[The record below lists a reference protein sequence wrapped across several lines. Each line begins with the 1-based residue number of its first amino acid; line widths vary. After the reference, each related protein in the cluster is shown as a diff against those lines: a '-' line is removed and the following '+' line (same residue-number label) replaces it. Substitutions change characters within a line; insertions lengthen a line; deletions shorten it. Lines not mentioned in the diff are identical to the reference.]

1 MGPRLRDDGGALA
14 EALSRANEARDA
26 HGTLRTLEVDD
37 DGTFVTLGLRID
49 DETSVSVVLMF
60 EVRSRGDAR
69 APSPPMRRER
79 TPRSRHSWQDERS
92 GLVFAFEPHA
102 REPRTRIADDDAFLR
117 ARVDSLRAP
126 PSPRVSPHRP
136 RAPLVATAFDCT
148 SSIGSPPAPAR
159 EKHRETREM
168 KPFFFFFYTY
178 AERRS

>member
-1 MGPRLRDDGGALA
+1 MGPRLRDDAGALA

-79 TPRSRHSWQDERS
+79 RDLGTAGKTKDLVLCSRSSPTSPASRGRVSRTTTRFFARALIPSARRLPRACRLTARALPSSRPQSIASPRS
-92 GLVFAFEPHA
+92 A
-102 REPRTRIADDDAFLR
+102 
-117 ARVDSLRAP
+117 
-126 PSPRVSPHRP
+126 RP
-136 RAPLVATAFDCT
+136 RLTQKGKA
-148 SSIGSPPAPAR
+148 
-159 EKHRETREM
+159 
-168 KPFFFFFYTY
+168 
-178 AERRS
+178 

>member
-1 MGPRLRDDGGALA
+1 MGPRLRDDAGALA

-79 TPRSRHSWQDERS
+79 RDLGTAGKTKDLVWCSRS
-92 GLVFAFEPHA
+92 
-102 REPRTRIADDDAFLR
+102 
-117 ARVDSLRAP
+117 
-126 PSPRVSPHRP
+126 SPTSPASRGRVSRTTTRFFARALIPSARRLP
-136 RAPLVATAFDCT
+136 RATVA
-148 SSIGSPPAPAR
+148 SPPARSP
-159 EKHRETREM
+159 
-168 KPFFFFFYTY
+168 
-178 AERRS
+178 RRDRNRLRLLDRLAPGSRTGKA

>member
-1 MGPRLRDDGGALA
+1 MGPRLRDDAGALA

-79 TPRSRHSWQDERS
+79 RDLGTAGKTKDLVWCSRSSPTSPASRGRVSRTTTRFFARALIPSARRLPRACRLTARALPSSRPQSIASPRS
-92 GLVFAFEPHA
+92 A
-102 REPRTRIADDDAFLR
+102 
-117 ARVDSLRAP
+117 
-126 PSPRVSPHRP
+126 RP
-136 RAPLVATAFDCT
+136 RLPHGK
-148 SSIGSPPAPAR
+148 SIISRDSRDEA
-159 EKHRETREM
+159 
-168 KPFFFFFYTY
+168 FFFFFFFL
-178 AERRS
+178 

>member
-1 MGPRLRDDGGALA
+1 MGPRLRDDAGALA

-79 TPRSRHSWQDERS
+79 RDLGTAGKTKDLVWCSRSS
-92 GLVFAFEPHA
+92 P
-102 REPRTRIADDDAFLR
+102 TR
-117 ARVDSLRAP
+117 ARAEDAYRGRR
-126 PSPRVSPHRP
+126 RVSS
-136 RAPLVATAFDCT
+136 RA
-148 SSIGSPPAPAR
+148 R
-159 EKHRETREM
+159 
-168 KPFFFFFYTY
+168 
-178 AERRS
+178 

>member
-1 MGPRLRDDGGALA
+1 MGPRLRDDAGALA

-79 TPRSRHSWQDERS
+79 RDLGTAGKTKDLVWCSRSSPKRASRGRVS
-92 GLVFAFEPHA
+92 RVL
-102 REPRTRIADDDAFLR
+102 DDAFLR

-136 RAPLVATAFDCT
+136 RAPLVATAIDCT
-148 SSIGSPPAPAR
+148 SSIGSPPAHAR
-159 EKHRETREM
+159 EKHILARLAR
-168 KPFFFFFYTY
+168 
-178 AERRS
+178 